1 MNIFIGI
8 KTMDFYINISHYCSI
23 TVGAVSAVLAATS
36 HYCWIA
42 FDAES
47 AVLAVTSLVDS

>member
-36 HYCWIA
+36 HYCLIA

>member
-1 MNIFIGI
+1 MG
-8 KTMDFYINISHYCSI
+8 FYTNISHYCLI